1 MALEI
6 YRTAIYKEGQLTLEE
21 PLALPDGARVEIA
34 VRWEQPSEPDEEEAA
49 IARETEHFIARH
61 AELLEQYRGTYI
73 AMKDGAVVD
82 HDHDRLALYERVA
95 AMWGDT
101 PVLVT
106 PVREQPI
113 QGFVIRSPRLDDE

>member
-34 VRWEQPSEPDEEEAA
+34 VRWEQYKEPDAEEEA
-49 IARETEHFIARH
+49 IARETEHFVAQH
-61 AELLEQYRGTYI
+61 ADLLQQYRGAYI
-73 AMKDGAVVD
+73 AMKDGVVVD
-82 HDHDRLALYERVA
+82 HDHDRLALYARVA
-95 AMWGDT
+95 ETWGDT

>member
-34 VRWEQPSEPDEEEAA
+34 VRWEQPSDLDEEEAA
-49 IARETEHFIARH
+49 IARETEHFVARH
-61 AELLEQYRGTYI
+61 TELLEQYRGAYI
-73 AMKDGAVVD
+73 AMKEGVVVD
-82 HDHDRLALYERVA
+82 HDHDRLTLYERVA

-106 PVREQPI
+106 PVREEPI

>member
-34 VRWEQPSEPDEEEAA
+34 VRWEPDSEPDEDEAA
-49 IARETEHFIARH
+49 IARETEQFVARH
-61 AELLEQYRGTYI
+61 ADLLAHYRGVYI
-73 AMKDGAVVD
+73 AMKDGVVVD
-82 HDHDRLALYERVA
+82 HDLDRLALYERVA
-95 AMWGDT
+95 ATWGDT

-113 QGFVIRSPRLDDE
+113 QGFVIRSPRLDDD

>member
-21 PLALPDGARVEIA
+21 PLELPDGARVEVA
-34 VRWEQPSEPDEEEAA
+34 VRWEEESSPDDDEAA
-49 IARETEHFIARH
+49 IARETEHFVAQH
-61 AELLEQYRGTYI
+61 ANLLEHYRGAYI
-73 AMKDGAVVD
+73 AMKDGVVVD

-95 AMWGDT
+95 ATWGDT

-106 PVREQPI
+106 PVRERR
-113 QGFVIRSPRLDDE
+113 FYSKTS

>member
-1 MALEI
+1 MALEV

-21 PLALPDGARVEIA
+21 PLALPDGVRVEIA
-34 VRWEQPSEPDEEEAA
+34 VRWEPTSDLDEEEAM
-49 IARETEHFIARH
+49 IARETEHFVEQH
-61 AELLEQYRGTYI
+61 AELLEKYRDTYI

-95 AMWGDT
+95 ATWGDT
-101 PVLVT
+101 PVLIT